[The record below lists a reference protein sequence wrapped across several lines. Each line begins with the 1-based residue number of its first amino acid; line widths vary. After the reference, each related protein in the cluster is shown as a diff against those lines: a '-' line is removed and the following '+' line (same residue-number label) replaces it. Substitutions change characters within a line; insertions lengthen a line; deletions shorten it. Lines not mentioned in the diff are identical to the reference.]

1 MKRPLSLFFILGT
14 SILSLSGCMA
24 MGMHGMHGMHGMEHG
39 AAHQEQHASKAVVEV
54 AHLGDVTLSL
64 EVPPL
69 SAGIESTLSVKVS
82 HTTSGEPISGAK
94 VTVAISQAMPP
105 AGHHPAT
112 LFEGRAEE
120 GTARGVYSVKHAFAE
135 QGPHDIVARVWVN
148 GGDESGAPVT
158 VAATQEVYQHT
169 DSNGRMD
176 AMPMGVLYG
185 AGMALLMALMMGG
198 RLLF

>member
-1 MKRPLSLFFILGT
+1 MKRYLSLFFILGT

-24 MGMHGMHGMHGMEHG
+24 MGMHGMEHG
-39 AAHQEQHASKAVVEV
+39 SAHQEQHAGKSVFEEAR
-54 AHLGDVTLSL
+54 LGDLTLSL

-82 HTTSGEPISGAK
+82 RISNGEPVSGAK
-94 VTVAISQAMPP
+94 VTVAISQFTPP
-105 AGHHPAT
+105 AGHHSTT

-120 GTARGVYSVKHAFAE
+120 GTTRGIYSVKHAFAE
-135 QGPHDIVARVWVN
+135 QGSHDIVARVWVN
-148 GGDESGAPVT
+148 GGDATVAPVT
-158 VAATQEVYQHT
+158 VAATQEVSQHT
-169 DSNGRMD
+169 DSKGRMD

-198 RLLF
+198 RWLF

>member
-1 MKRPLSLFFILGT
+1 MKQTLSLFCILGT

-24 MGMHGMHGMHGMEHG
+24 MGMHGMEHG
-39 AAHQEQHASKAVVEV
+39 SAHQEQHASKAVFEE
-54 AHLGDVTLSL
+54 ARLGDVTISL

-69 SAGIESTLSVKVS
+69 PVGVESTLSVKVS
-82 HTTSGEPISGAK
+82 HTASGEPMSGVK
-94 VTVAISQAMPP
+94 VTIAISHLTPP

-120 GTARGVYSVKHAFAE
+120 GTTRGIYSVKHAFAE
-135 QGPHDIVARVWVN
+135 QGSHDIVARIWVN
-148 GGDESGAPVT
+148 GGDASAAPVT
-158 VAATQEVYQHT
+158 VTATQEVYHHR

-176 AMPMGVLYG
+176 AMPMGALYG